1 LQKVVSNS
9 SPLIHLAK
17 IGKLILL
24 EDLFNEIIVPEA
36 VHKECVVEG
45 RNRDDAVKIS
55 EAVWIKIQKIRDN
68 KLKRALMME
77 LDEGEAE
84 TIVLALEQSA
94 DLILLDD
101 YDARKVAR
109 SFGLK
114 VTGTIGILIKAKQEG
129 KIRSL
134 KKEINGLMKSG
145 FWIDRELY
153 KRILKESG
161 EA

>member
-1 LQKVVSNS
+1 LCQKLFIKN
-9 SPLIHLAK
+9 A
-17 IGKLILL
+17 LL
-24 EDLFNEIIVPEA
+24 KV
-36 VHKECVVEG
+36 

-55 EAVWIKIQKIRDN
+55 EAVWIKTQKIRDN

-84 TIVLALEQSA
+84 TIVLALELSA

-161 EA
+161 EV

>member
-1 LQKVVSNS
+1 LCQKLFIKN
-9 SPLIHLAK
+9 A
-17 IGKLILL
+17 LL
-24 EDLFNEIIVPEA
+24 KV
-36 VHKECVVEG
+36 

-55 EAVWIKIQKIRDN
+55 EAVWIKTQKIRDN

-84 TIVLALEQSA
+84 TIVLALELSA

-114 VTGTIGILIKAKQEG
+114 VTGTIGILIKAKQED

-161 EA
+161 EV

>member
-1 LQKVVSNS
+1 MLKV
-9 SPLIHLAK
+9 
-17 IGKLILL
+17 
-24 EDLFNEIIVPEA
+24 
-36 VHKECVVEG
+36 

-55 EAVWIKIQKIRDN
+55 EAVWIKTQKIRDN

-84 TIVLALEQSA
+84 TIVLALELSA

-161 EA
+161 EV

>member
-1 LQKVVSNS
+1 MCQKLFIKN
-9 SPLIHLAK
+9 A
-17 IGKLILL
+17 LL
-24 EDLFNEIIVPEA
+24 KV
-36 VHKECVVEG
+36 

-55 EAVWIKIQKIRDN
+55 EAVWIKTQKIRDN

-84 TIVLALEQSA
+84 TIVLALELSA

-161 EA
+161 EV

>member
-1 LQKVVSNS
+1 MCQKLFIKN
-9 SPLIHLAK
+9 A
-17 IGKLILL
+17 LL
-24 EDLFNEIIVPEA
+24 KV
-36 VHKECVVEG
+36 

-55 EAVWIKIQKIRDN
+55 EAVWIKIQKIKDN

>member
-1 LQKVVSNS
+1 MCQKLFIKN
-9 SPLIHLAK
+9 A
-17 IGKLILL
+17 LL
-24 EDLFNEIIVPEA
+24 KV
-36 VHKECVVEG
+36 

-55 EAVWIKIQKIRDN
+55 EAVWIKIQKIKDN

-84 TIVLALEQSA
+84 TIVLALELSA

-161 EA
+161 EV